1 MLSARS
7 PRVCRRRSAISSAAR
22 FVNVTA
28 QMRAGAMLAVDIRC
42 WILAM
47 RQNVLPAP
55 GPATTS
61 TGPRGASMARRCCGS
76 GSKFT
81 TLDLSVHSPP
91 MPKETA
97 VIVGAGPIGLA
108 CAISAK
114 RRGIDPLVIDA
125 GALANSIVHYPIGMT
140 FFTTPE
146 RLEIGNHPLVCAGAK
161 ATREEALK
169 YYRGVPRADAL
180 RVRTYTKLV
189 SAREVETR
197 LGREP
202 ITWDRLVLATGY
214 FDHPN
219 HLGVPREELPHVHH
233 YFDEAHLSYGLD
245 VVVIGGKNSAVEAA
259 LQLFR
264 AGARTTIVY
273 RGSEWPK
280 SVKYWLRPDLENRIK
295 AGEIAAR
302 LGAQVV
308 EITPRDVRI
317 RGPKGEERIPADR
330 VYPLI
335 GFHPDLELFRKIG
348 IAFDAESGRPRIDP
362 ETLETSV
369 AGVHVAGSVIAG
381 NKISEVFI
389 ENGRFDGEKIFRSE
403 SGRPR
408 IDPETLET
416 SVAGVHVAGS
426 VIAGNKISE
435 IFIENGRF
443 DGEKIFGSPAERAK
457 AGELYQG
464 IRRETGE

>member
-1 MLSARS
+1 
-7 PRVCRRRSAISSAAR
+7 
-22 FVNVTA
+22 
-28 QMRAGAMLAVDIRC
+28 
-42 WILAM
+42 
-47 RQNVLPAP
+47 
-55 GPATTS
+55 
-61 TGPRGASMARRCCGS
+61 
-76 GSKFT
+76 
-81 TLDLSVHSPP
+81 
-91 MPKETA
+91 MPHE
-97 VIVGAGPIGLA
+97 VSLIVGAGPIGLA

-114 RRGIDPLVIDA
+114 RRGLDPLVIDA
-125 GALANSIVHYPIGMT
+125 GALAHSIVRYPIGMT

-146 RLEIGNHPLVCAGAK
+146 RLEIGGHPLVCAGAK

-169 YYRGVPRADAL
+169 YYRGVARAEVL
-180 RVRTYTKLV
+180 RVRTHTKLV
-189 SAREVETR
+189 SAHEVETR

-219 HLGVPREELPHVHH
+219 RLGVPGEDLPHVHH

-273 RGSEWPK
+273 RGTEWPK

-308 EITPRDVRI
+308 EITPRDVLV
-317 RGPKGEERIPADR
+317 RGAKGDERIPADR

-335 GFHPDLELFRKIG
+335 GFHPDLELLKKIG
-348 IAFDAESGRPRIDP
+348 IAFDAESGRPEIDP
-362 ETLETSV
+362 DTLETSV
-369 AGVHVAGSVIAG
+369 PGVHVAGSVTAG
-381 NKISEVFI
+381 
-389 ENGRFDGEKIFRSE
+389 
-403 SGRPR
+403 
-408 IDPETLET
+408 
-416 SVAGVHVAGS
+416 H
-426 VIAGNKISE
+426 KISE

-443 DGEKIFGSPAERAK
+443 DGEKIFGSPAERVRAR
-457 AGELYQG
+457 ELYQG